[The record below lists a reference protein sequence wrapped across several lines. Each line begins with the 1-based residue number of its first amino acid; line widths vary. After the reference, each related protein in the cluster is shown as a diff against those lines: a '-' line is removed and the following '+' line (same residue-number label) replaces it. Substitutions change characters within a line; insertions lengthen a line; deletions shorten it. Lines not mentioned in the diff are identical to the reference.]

1 MAARRIGNSAGFWE
15 LPGGKV
21 EEGETPL
28 EALSREIVEE
38 LGVHISFEES
48 QAVEI
53 GDGFAIDGDRILRV
67 YKCAL
72 ADESQIPIANGSH
85 DEIRWLRVDEWLD
98 VQWLPVD
105 REAVLLFRSFT
116 NT

>member
-1 MAARRIGNSAGFWE
+1 LAARRIGNSAGFWE

-21 EEGETPL
+21 EDGENPL
-28 EALSREIVEE
+28 DALSREIVEE
-38 LGVHISFEES
+38 LGVRISFEES
-48 QAVEI
+48 QAIEI
-53 GDGFAIDGDRILRV
+53 GDGFVIDGDRILRV
-67 YKCAL
+67 YKCVL

-98 VQWLPVD
+98 IEWLPAD
-105 REAVLLFRSFT
+105 REAVSFLRSIT